1 MKKLA
6 TILLAASPLLHAA
19 AQEKPRQEVSLLAGL
34 IYDTTYELEASFHY
48 LLHPCIG
55 IGGGL
60 GYYKQWEG
68 YAPSGE
74 LNSGKWTSW
83 NVADDDRKIGKLY
96 LSPSVLLRTPR
107 LLSIGKCGVHVS
119 FQPELM
125 AQLPYTLIDVE
136 YHDSRTNASK
146 TSLRSTNDGKW
157 LFWNTRT
164 MLTVS
169 HKNRFYSIG
178 YRFSNLD
185 VYSSYRPLRIE
196 HATLGDSYPSKKYTY
211 GLFVQIGGRF

>member
-48 LLHPCIG
+48 LIHPCIG

-83 NVADDDRKIGKLY
+83 NVADVLGTER
-96 LSPSVLLRTPR
+96 SVY
-107 LLSIGKCGVHVS
+107 VS
-119 FQPELM
+119 
-125 AQLPYTLIDVE
+125 V
-136 YHDSRTNASK
+136 
-146 TSLRSTNDGKW
+146 G
-157 LFWNTRT
+157 
-164 MLTVS
+164 
-169 HKNRFYSIG
+169 
-178 YRFSNLD
+178 
-185 VYSSYRPLRIE
+185 
-196 HATLGDSYPSKKYTY
+196 
-211 GLFVQIGGRF
+211 

>member
-96 LSPSVLLRTPR
+96 LSPSVLLRTPPSVVYRQVWGAR
-107 LLSIGKCGVHVS
+107 LLSTG
-119 FQPELM
+119 
-125 AQLPYTLIDVE
+125 T
-136 YHDSRTNASK
+136 
-146 TSLRSTNDGKW
+146 DGTTAFIPSSMW
-157 LFWNTRT
+157 
-164 MLTVS
+164 
-169 HKNRFYSIG
+169 SIM
-178 YRFSNLD
+178 
-185 VYSSYRPLRIE
+185 
-196 HATLGDSYPSKKYTY
+196 TY
-211 GLFVQIGGRF
+211 GRMLRKQVSAVRTTGSGFSGTRGRC